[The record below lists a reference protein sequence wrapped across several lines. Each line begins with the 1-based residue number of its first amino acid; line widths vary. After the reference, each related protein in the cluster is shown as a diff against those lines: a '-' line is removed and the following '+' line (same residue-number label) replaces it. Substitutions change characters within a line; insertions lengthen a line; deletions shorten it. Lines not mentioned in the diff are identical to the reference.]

1 MAMNRCQA
9 GFGLLE
15 ALLALAIGLMLLG
28 AASQL
33 FVSAYHAWQ
42 VQSVAVRLQD
52 DARLALQ
59 RMAQDIRMAGMFGC
73 LRQDAIVFESQA
85 AAEAFAQPLQIT
97 LSGNGRLESL
107 GLVGEQLPGTGRQPD
122 WVLLTD
128 CLSWAEVR
136 HRPPPGSGAALVVPI
151 QRVTYQLHGDTLRL
165 GRAGQAQA
173 LIDRVRDLRV
183 VLVPT
188 HQGGRV
194 DLQLTLFDPQHQV
207 ELRHE
212 VSVALRNGE
221 PDV

>member
-1 MAMNRCQA
+1 MSRPQA

-28 AASQL
+28 AASQV
-33 FVSAYHAWQ
+33 FVSAYQAWQ
-42 VQSVAVRLQD
+42 VQSVAARLQD

-73 LRQDAIVFESQA
+73 LRQDAIDFQSQA

-97 LSGNGRLESL
+97 QAADGRLETL
-107 GLVGEQLPGTGRQPD
+107 GLVGEQLPGSGRQPD

-128 CLSWAEVR
+128 CQSWAQVSHR
-136 HRPPPGSGAALVVPI
+136 RPPDSGAALVIPI

-183 VLVPT
+183 ALVPT
-188 HQGGRV
+188 RQGGRV
-194 DLQLTLFDPQHQV
+194 DLQLTLFDPQYQV

-212 VSVALRNGE
+212 MSIALRNGV
-221 PDV
+221 PDA